1 MLTECRAAP
10 GQLRKGRSG
19 LPWMRRRGFCCTCD
33 IPGEKDP
40 KDQGIR
46 EKGLDGAQQKQPEN
60 VHASAELLCPLV
72 VKKTQRCASEALG
85 AEAPNRAPEHAAPQ
99 LLSRKGDFCQASV
112 KTKLVGI
119 KALSSTSNER
129 RFSTATTRTSPQ
141 RGCYPLKTWSHEL
154 RLCSTDHSLHSQGK
168 FWADPSPIPSPNPSP
183 RLEAGIPEPGSPAL
197 IPDPKC
203 LLCLQ
208 PSSRSPG
215 M

>member
-19 LPWMRRRGFCCTCD
+19 LPRMRRRGFCCTCD
-33 IPGEKDP
+33 IPGEKDL

-46 EKGLDGAQQKQPEN
+46 EKGLDGAQHKQKTCTPQQSS
-60 VHASAELLCPLV
+60 SAPRLLQ
-72 VKKTQRCASEALG
+72 KTQRCASEALG
-85 AEAPNRAPEHAAPQ
+85 AEAPNRAPERTALL

-129 RFSTATTRTSPQ
+129 RFNTATTRTSPQ
-141 RGCYPLKTWSHEL
+141 RGRYPLKTWSHEPGP
-154 RLCSTDHSLHSQGK
+154 RSMVCSLHSQGK
-168 FWADPSPIPSPNPSP
+168 FWADPSPIPSPSPSP
-183 RLEAGIPEPGSPAL
+183 RLEAGSPEPGSPAL
-197 IPDPKC
+197 IPDTKSP
-203 LLCLQ
+203 LCLQ

>member
-1 MLTECRAAP
+1 M
-10 GQLRKGRSG
+10 GK
-19 LPWMRRRGFCCTCD
+19 
-33 IPGEKDP
+33 
-40 KDQGIR
+40 GIR
-46 EKGLDGAQQKQPEN
+46 RSPAQTTRKRA
-60 VHASAELLCPLV
+60 HLSRAPLP
-72 VKKTQRCASEALG
+72 LG
-85 AEAPNRAPEHAAPQ
+85 CYGKPSDVPPNRAPEHAALL

-141 RGCYPLKTWSHEL
+141 RGWYPLKTWSHEPGP
-154 RLCSTDHSLHSQGK
+154 RSMACSLHSQGK

-183 RLEAGIPEPGSPAL
+183 RLEVGIPEPGSPAL

>member
-1 MLTECRAAP
+1 MGFC
-10 GQLRKGRSG
+10 GCK
-19 LPWMRRRGFCCTCD
+19 RRGFCCTCD

-46 EKGLDGAQQKQPEN
+46 EKGLDGAQHKQKTCTSQQSS
-60 VHASAELLCPLV
+60 SAPQLLR
-72 VKKTQRCASEALG
+72 KTQRCALG
-85 AEAPNRAPEHAAPQ
+85 AEAPNRAPEHAALL

-141 RGCYPLKTWSHEL
+141 RGWYPLKTWSHEPGP
-154 RLCSTDHSLHSQGK
+154 RSVVCSLHSQGK

-183 RLEAGIPEPGSPAL
+183 RLEVGIPEPGSPAL